1 MTKYDQLG
9 TEEDDLN
16 GRNREFRTKYC
27 LAIIDVIIYFQFI
40 RYTFLDI
47 IYFIILDQSVPPY
60 LDIAYCIMLDGRV
73 GIEISD
79 TRL

>member
-16 GRNREFRTKYC
+16 GRIREFRTKYC
-27 LAIIDVIIYFQFI
+27 LAIIDVIIYVHLV

-73 GIEISD
+73 GIKILD
-79 TRL
+79 TRI

>member
-16 GRNREFRTKYC
+16 GRIREFRTKYC

-47 IYFIILDQSVPPY
+47 IYFIIAKLSQKSQLKLQLLAEMV
-60 LDIAYCIMLDGRV
+60 IK
-73 GIEISD
+73 S
-79 TRL
+79 

>member
-47 IYFIILDQSVPPY
+47 KYFIILDQSVPPY
-60 LDIAYCIMLDGRV
+60 LDIAYCILLDGRV
-73 GIEISD
+73 GIKILD
-79 TRL
+79 M

>member
-16 GRNREFRTKYC
+16 GRIREFRTKYC
-27 LAIIDVIIYFQFI
+27 LAIIDVIIYVHLV

-47 IYFIILDQSVPPY
+47 IYFIILD
-60 LDIAYCIMLDGRV
+60 
-73 GIEISD
+73 
-79 TRL
+79 

>member
-27 LAIIDVIIYFQFI
+27 LAIIDVIIYVHLS
-40 RYTFLDI
+40 RYTFLDT
-47 IYFIILDQSVPPY
+47 IYFIILDQCVPTPNLNIVY
-60 LDIAYCIMLDGRV
+60 FIMLDK
-73 GIEISD
+73 S
-79 TRL
+79 